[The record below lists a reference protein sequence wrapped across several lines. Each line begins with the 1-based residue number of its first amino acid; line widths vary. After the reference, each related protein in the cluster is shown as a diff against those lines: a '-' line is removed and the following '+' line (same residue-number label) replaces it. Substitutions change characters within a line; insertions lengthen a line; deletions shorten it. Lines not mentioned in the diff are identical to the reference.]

1 MDDSYNLANPKG
13 GVVVTRA
20 AGIDPAVMQALRAL
34 VSTDEE
40 WMAAGEA
47 IGNFS
52 EEMSSENERRANLAA
67 RKAMELELE
76 SKPTTLQQDME
87 IWKRKMSSKSSLD
100 REEELALSFRIEK
113 KKLLQEVINNM

>member
-34 VSTDEE
+34 VSTEEE

-52 EEMSSENERRANLAA
+52 EEMSPENERRANLAA

-87 IWKRKMSSKSSLD
+87 IWKRTKSSLD